1 MNRWILIFGFLF
13 WSTCQLVQAQNSA
26 LEVQI
31 YQVKTGDQLPQIIR
45 QFSTCRAELLALN
58 PDLNPAQMQG
68 QFPLDPGQSLVVPK
82 KSIAEALTGDAKNFI
97 EHKVRRKETLFGI
110 AQSYG
115 LSLVDLQAYNNEV
128 TPETLDKGDRLKI
141 FTGCNPLSQQQ
152 ADELRQKLSD
162 QLLSWHVV
170 SGQETLWS
178 IAHRYNMGL
187 QELKELN
194 PDLTQNIAVG
204 QRIKVRGKPIDPKEI
219 EDPNMG
225 YYAVQPK
232 EGFFRL
238 RQKFG
243 MTKAEIIQLNPNA
256 VDGLKMGMVLR
267 LPKEVLSYLN
277 PEQEAIVDL
286 RDFIKDSSV
295 QKITLMLPLQLEG
308 FVQDSLNL
316 NQQYMQGNRLLR
328 IALDFYTG
336 VLMAQDYAQAFG
348 LPVTID
354 VLDTQAKKSVVDSL
368 LRVYDFSESDMVLG
382 PLLPA
387 NVLSVA
393 EHLSDMD
400 LPVIAPL
407 SRPSGRVP
415 NNLIQ
420 TIPDPK
426 PMRRAVANYIR
437 DKKQKR
443 KMLFIGDAQA
453 PGLATMR
460 SEWPEVKVLLP
471 RQQGYVD
478 PDDILP
484 HLSDSLEN
492 WVLLE
497 SRNPVIISNVIG
509 VLNGME
515 YYHQKTMAELEE
527 EDRDTLPKT
536 YSVRLFTTD
545 KNEAFDFDDI
555 SNIHL
560 SHLDFSFPSISRPIS
575 LDEISSPFVPAY
587 LERFGTTPNKYA
599 TRGYDL
605 TLDLILRQGAT
616 QGSFLENL
624 IMPEATQYTENK
636 FRYELGENGGYD
648 NRAFYLLQYTEEMRL
663 EELINSLGARN

>member
-13 WSTCQLVQAQNSA
+13 WSNGQLVQAQSSA

-45 QFSTCRAELLALN
+45 QFGTCRAELLALN

-68 QFPLDPGQSLVVPK
+68 QFPLDPGQSIVVPK

-141 FTGCNPLSQQQ
+141 FTGCNPLSPQQ
-152 ADELRQKLSD
+152 AAELRQKLSD

-178 IAHRYNMGL
+178 IAHHYNLSL

-194 PDLTQNIAVG
+194 SELTQTIAVG
-204 QRIKVRGKPIDPKEI
+204 QRIKVRGKSTDSKEI
-219 EDPNMG
+219 DDPNMD

-243 MTKAEIIQLNPNA
+243 LTKAEIIQLNPNA
-256 VDGLKMGMVLR
+256 ADGLKMGMVLR
-267 LPKEVLSYLN
+267 LPKQVLSYLE

-316 NQQYMQGNRLLR
+316 NQQYMQSNRLLR

-368 LRVYDFSESDMVLG
+368 LRVYDFSESDLVLG

-393 EHLSDMD
+393 EHLSDLD

-420 TIPDPK
+420 TIPDPR

-437 DKKQKR
+437 DKKQQR

-471 RQQGYVD
+471 REQGYVD

-527 EDRDTLPKT
+527 EDRDTLPKS

-575 LDEISSPFVPAY
+575 LDEISNPFVPAY

-616 QGSFLENL
+616 QGSFLETL

>member
-13 WSTCQLVQAQNSA
+13 WSTGQLVQAQNSA

-31 YQVKTGDQLPQIIR
+31 YQVKIGDQLPQIIR

-115 LSLVDLQAYNNEV
+115 LSLIDLQAYNNEV

-141 FTGCNPLSQQQ
+141 FTGCNPLSPQQ

-162 QLLSWHVV
+162 QLFTWHSV

-178 IAHRYNMGL
+178 IAHRYNLSL

-194 PDLTQNIAVG
+194 PKLTQTIAVG
-204 QRIKVRGKPIDPKEI
+204 QRIKVRGKPMDSKEI

-256 VDGLKMGMVLR
+256 ADGLKMGMVLR
-267 LPKEVLSYLN
+267 LPKEVLSYSN

-316 NQQYMQGNRLLR
+316 NQQYMQSNRLLR

-368 LRVYDFSESDMVLG
+368 LRVYDFSESDLVLG

-460 SEWPEVKVLLP
+460 SEWPEVEVLLP

-575 LDEISSPFVPAY
+575 LDEISNPFVPAY

-624 IMPEATQYTENK
+624 VMPEATQYTENK